1 MPFRSAHK
9 FATDIPFA
17 ADDSD
22 VRGTFC
28 FIAATA
34 IGCICNPQLA
44 QVCRRYTCQG
54 SNGPAVC
61 VPAPPPI
68 NLQRSLV
75 SSEPPNRFS
84 ATLSL
89 FNFEPTTICSVGEQA
104 ARAKNFQFFLT
115 HFSDLN
121 NRARAS
127 SAFFSRLFVFVAHTV
142 NQNWCFGC

>member
-75 SSEPPNRFS
+75 SSEPPPPNRFS

-104 ARAKNFQFFLT
+104 RAPKTSNFFNT
-115 HFSDLN
+115 
-121 NRARAS
+121 RAS
-127 SAFFSRLFVFVAHTV
+127 QILIIEREHHQPFSLD
-142 NQNWCFGC
+142 CLSL